1 MESQNHIWSI
11 LANGTNKNN
20 KQLANGVT
28 NRHDYKIDCLCD
40 IADIVVMRCT
50 LVIYEFSYLDNH

>member
-1 MESQNHIWSI
+1 MVHISKQSKQKI
-11 LANGTNKNN
+11 S
-20 KQLANGVT
+20 QLANGVA

-50 LVIYEFSYLDNH
+50 LVMYQFSYLDNH